1 MGTAQAAERARSLVL
16 DWLEQHR
23 TIANAAPAWGPESLA
38 RRLSAWLAHS
48 EFLLQGADDEFSQRF
63 RRALG
68 LQANHLARAARNGT
82 EDLAQLIACRG
93 LIETGL
99 CLSDGERR
107 IAQGVKLLEA
117 ALVQQVLGDGCYVQR
132 SPSAQ
137 LEALWCLAGLRATLD
152 ASERPAGQSLSE
164 AIARLGSTLRLFR
177 HGDGGLALFNGAVEE
192 ERGLIDLALSRA
204 AASVGATPLDAPH
217 TGFRRIEGR
226 HATLI
231 ADTGAPAATGSWAHA
246 GTLSFEMSAG
256 RERLIVNCGGWRG
269 PDDGWREALR
279 GTAAHSTLVV
289 DDTNS
294 ATLGTDGGIS
304 EGPKSVRVERRDQD
318 GATWIDTDHDGY
330 LDTLGLVHKRRL
342 YAGAEGGDVRG
353 EDTLTHLRQRR
364 RRGFKLTHRDMGP
377 KSRYLGPEV
386 PDEDLLWQDPVPAGP
401 TDYDE
406 DAVKARIAD
415 AGLSI
420 SDMVNTAWDS
430 ARTFRA
436 SDRRGGANG
445 ARIRLAPQKD
455 WAGNEPRRLGRVIE
469 VLEPI
474 ARDTGASI
482 ADVIVL
488 AGNVGIEQAAGAAG
502 IDVMVP
508 FTAGRGDATEETT
521 DAESFDVLEPIHDG
535 YRNWLA
541 REFPVKP
548 EQLLLE
554 RTQLMG
560 LTAAEMTV
568 LVGGMRVLGTNCGGT
583 GHGTFTDREGV
594 LTNDF
599 FVNLTDMQYIW
610 RPAGDNLY
618 EIRDRGTSEVKWTAT
633 RVDLVFG
640 SNSVLRAYAEVY
652 AQDDNREKFVRD
664 FVAAW
669 VQGHERGSGRPALMR
684 NGSPHPATARLGP
697 GSPPPGCREP
707 KSAAERGVKLKPPPP
722 RSER

>member
-1 MGTAQAAERARSLVL
+1 MGSRDEQASKGFLGALRRLGGRASGRGAQEETPDILHLPVDLVPGVAGRGEAMVAGHYEFGGQRVRASEVGERGEAPWRHQGAGEYWLGELHSFAWLRDLRAVGTAQATERARSLVL
-16 DWLEQHR
+16 DWLQQHR

-63 RRALG
+63 HRALG
-68 LQANHLARAARNGT
+68 LQANHLARMARNGT
-82 EDLAQLIACRG
+82 EGLAQLIACRG

-137 LEALWCLAGLRATLD
+137 LDALWCLAGLRATLD

-231 ADTGAPAATGSWAHA
+231 ADTGAPADTGSWAHA

-364 RRGFKLTHRDMGP
+364 RRGRQFAVRFHLH
-377 KSRYLGPEV
+377 
-386 PDEDLLWQDPVPAGP
+386 PDVRCAMTE
-401 TDYDE
+401 
-406 DAVKARIAD
+406 
-415 AGLSI
+415 
-420 SDMVNTAWDS
+420 
-430 ARTFRA
+430 
-436 SDRRGGANG
+436 DRRAALLRLQSGAVWQM
-445 ARIRLAPQKD
+445 R
-455 WAGNEPRRLGRVIE
+455 
-469 VLEPI
+469 
-474 ARDTGASI
+474 
-482 ADVIVL
+482 
-488 AGNVGIEQAAGAAG
+488 AAGASMS
-502 IDVMVP
+502 ID
-508 FTAGRGDATEETT
+508 
-521 DAESFDVLEPIHDG
+521 ESV
-535 YRNWLA
+535 Y
-541 REFPVKP
+541 
-548 EQLLLE
+548 
-554 RTQLMG
+554 
-560 LTAAEMTV
+560 
-568 LVGGMRVLGTNCGGT
+568 
-583 GHGTFTDREGV
+583 
-594 LTNDF
+594 
-599 FVNLTDMQYIW
+599 
-610 RPAGDNLY
+610 AGDGAT
-618 EIRDRGTSEVKWTAT
+618 RRRTSQITLIGPVEDTTTVKW
-633 RVDLVFG
+633 
-640 SNSVLRAYAEVY
+640 
-652 AQDDNREKFVRD
+652 
-664 FVAAW
+664 
-669 VQGHERGSGRPALMR
+669 ALK
-684 NGSPHPATARLGP
+684 LL
-697 GSPPPGCREP
+697 P
-707 KSAAERGVKLKPPPP
+707 KGN
-722 RSER
+722 